1 MIFGLSSTGTAA
13 NVISSISSV
22 TLESVGVVNG
32 DTIDLKYSWD
42 GATVTLSYRPVAGEG
57 AWVTL
62 GTPIA
67 NATTSLYAST
77 AVYSVGATNNGANDI
92 ARGRIQRVQVFD
104 APDGTLLKDFN
115 PADKAAIGSSWVSS
129 TTGETWTQNGTAR
142 IVPSWAIYGIQSTS
156 AARPTRGRMP
166 LGGVRNQLTYSEDVT
181 NAVWTK
187 GGATASNANTIVES
201 APLSSHVVSQNAV
214 ITTGLTYTQSVTLKK
229 GSLALAP
236 DYMQLTFGSAAFGS
250 SQYAIVNVLTGEV
263 VAVYGGASCT
273 SAADP
278 NVSGGFRFT
287 YTATATSSATTSI
300 IGVCF
305 CQNSTAAVRVP
316 SYIGS
321 ILADCEVYFS
331 QGELGSSATAYQKV
345 VQAYDVTESGVA
357 SVDALWFDGV
367 DDHLVLTATGAG
379 LARNTGRFTV
389 FSSGLYTK
397 ALASTQFQFVATM
410 SASAATRASIG
421 GAATNINTVQARRTA
436 ADSYAPSLESPASV
450 FTPYIQ
456 TAVLSYATQLGEL
469 RVNGALA
476 DSDATFFT
484 AGNTE
489 DSDSQNVY
497 VARAS
502 TSYFGGFMSGV
513 ITVKGVT
520 LSESQLLQTERYLGN
535 QIGVTI

>member
-1 MIFGLSSTGTAA
+1 
-13 NVISSISSV
+13 
-22 TLESVGVVNG
+22 
-32 DTIDLKYSWD
+32 
-42 GATVTLSYRPVAGEG
+42 
-57 AWVTL
+57 
-62 GTPIA
+62 
-67 NATTSLYAST
+67 
-77 AVYSVGATNNGANDI
+77 
-92 ARGRIQRVQVFD
+92 
-104 APDGTLLKDFN
+104 
-115 PADKAAIGSSWVSS
+115 
-129 TTGETWTQNGTAR
+129 
-142 IVPSWAIYGIQSTS
+142 
-156 AARPTRGRMP
+156 
-166 LGGVRNQLTYSEDVT
+166 
-181 NAVWTK
+181 
-187 GGATASNANTIVES
+187 
-201 APLSSHVVSQNAV
+201 
-214 ITTGLTYTQSVTLKK
+214 
-229 GSLALAP
+229 
-236 DYMQLTFGSAAFGS
+236 
-250 SQYAIVNVLTGEV
+250 
-263 VAVYGGASCT
+263 
-273 SAADP
+273 
-278 NVSGGFRFT
+278 
-287 YTATATSSATTSI
+287 
-300 IGVCF
+300 
-305 CQNSTAAVRVP
+305 
-316 SYIGS
+316 
-321 ILADCEVYFS
+321 
-331 QGELGSSATAYQKV
+331 
-345 VQAYDVTESGVA
+345 
-357 SVDALWFDGV
+357 
-367 DDHLVLTATGAG
+367 
-379 LARNTGRFTV
+379 V